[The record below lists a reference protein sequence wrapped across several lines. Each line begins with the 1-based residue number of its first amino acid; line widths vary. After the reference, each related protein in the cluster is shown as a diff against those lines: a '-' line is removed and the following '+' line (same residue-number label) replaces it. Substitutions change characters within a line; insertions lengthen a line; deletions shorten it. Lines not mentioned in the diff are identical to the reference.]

1 MWGVGGLIGGGG
13 HVQDYRKQQVDV
25 KGEISEWVCVPQE
38 ATFGPLLFSLYFN
51 SVSAD
56 IKSEIRLFAA
66 DCVSYFVIRDAED
79 SLNLLTLVA
88 QSVMLKPMFA

>member
-1 MWGVGGLIGGGG
+1 MALVLIYSGGWILC
-13 HVQDYRKQQVDV
+13 YRKQQVDV

-56 IKSEIRLFAA
+56 IKSEIRHFAA
-66 DCVSYFVIRDAED
+66 DCVSYFVIRDAKD
-79 SLNLLTLVA
+79 SLNLLALVA
-88 QSVMLKPMFA
+88 QSDVHMN